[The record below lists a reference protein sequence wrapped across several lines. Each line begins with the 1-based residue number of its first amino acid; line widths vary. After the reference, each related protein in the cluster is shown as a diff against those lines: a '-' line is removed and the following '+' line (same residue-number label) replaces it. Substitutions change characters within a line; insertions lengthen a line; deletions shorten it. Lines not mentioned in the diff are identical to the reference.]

1 MHHLNIVDHDDHDY
15 FNDSV
20 KGECL
25 AACSYMRGFSGV
37 CVMVIQEL
45 SKRKSS
51 FILTPGRT
59 QKRVGFT
66 LTSQLC
72 WIIVFLKGVILI
84 WRD

>member
-1 MHHLNIVDHDDHDY
+1 MYHFHIVDHDDHDY

-25 AACSYMRGFSGV
+25 AACSYSCDFSGA
-37 CVMVIQEL
+37 CGMVMQEL
-45 SKRKSS
+45 SKRKSTS
-51 FILTPGRT
+51 IFTPGRT

-84 WRD
+84 WKD